1 LVNWE
6 YLAYRCAVG
15 ALLPF
20 ALIRQ
25 YWKSRH
31 YPNARG
37 RWKERLGYFKAKHK
51 HANYIWIHAVSVGES
66 NAAEPLID
74 KLMVKFPK
82 WRILMT
88 TTTATG
94 AENVSKRYGDD
105 VEHAYFPYDL
115 KSCLARFFD
124 TTQPKLVILIE
135 TELWPNFL
143 SESAAR
149 KIPVLLIN
157 GRLSEKAAERYSR
170 APRLIKQMLH
180 QISAIAAQSKDDAA
194 RFISL
199 GAEPAN
205 VVSTGSLKFDREINH
220 SIFERGEA
228 LRRELGMNRFI
239 LIAGSTREDEEEIML
254 DGLTSLTGKI
264 PGLLVIL
271 APRHPERFT
280 AVAELLTRRGISFA
294 RYQQSRVVDEDVDVF
309 LLDAMGELAN
319 YYAAADVAYV
329 GGSLLPYGGHN
340 TLEPA
345 GLGVPIVVG
354 PHTYNFKEINA
365 KLADSGALITVMDA
379 GELHEAILKLSADS
393 NLRDA
398 MGQSGLAVFLQ
409 NRGALSKV
417 EKIIEEYLALAE
429 Q

>member
-1 LVNWE
+1 M
-6 YLAYRCAVG
+6 
-15 ALLPF
+15 
-20 ALIRQ
+20 
-25 YWKSRH
+25 
-31 YPNARG
+31 
-37 RWKERLGYFKAKHK
+37 
-51 HANYIWIHAVSVGES
+51 SVGES